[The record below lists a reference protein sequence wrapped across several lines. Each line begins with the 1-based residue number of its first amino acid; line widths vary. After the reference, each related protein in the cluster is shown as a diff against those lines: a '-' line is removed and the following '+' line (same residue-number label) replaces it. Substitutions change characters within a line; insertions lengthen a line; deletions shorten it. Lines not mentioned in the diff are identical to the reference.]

1 MDESIVMEIA
11 VRELTGAV
19 NQIAQVH
26 QIKPSLMRFVLN
38 MVSTKLNDMAVTEL
52 SEEVA
57 KLKLEI
63 AKSKTKIDEEKAS
76 SEEVKEVETEKVSV
90 NSKTRTKSERKSGT
104 LKDLIAD
111 LKASGVEVPET
122 HYVADENGT
131 RVEEVPYEP
140 TGENNEVTK

>member
-38 MVSTKLNDMAVTEL
+38 MVSAKLNDMAVTEL

-90 NSKTRTKSERKSGT
+90 DSKTRTKSERKSGT

-111 LKASGVEVPET
+111 LKASGVEVKET
-122 HYVADENGT
+122 HYESTPDGT
-131 RVEEVPYEP
+131 REVIDEP
-140 TGENNEVTK
+140 KEDEVKK